1 MTNELTD
8 LTNIP
13 APTLTLDP
21 VDDGEVAEASIIE
34 VDSPRRGPSLADS
47 LSAEELAQ
55 VDAFAQQIDIANSQ
69 QVLTFGA
76 RRPEEDG
83 VVLGDGAR
91 EGAHPG
97 LGRGG
102 RSYRRSSDRAQE
114 LRRG

>member
-34 VDSPRRGPSLADS
+34 VDSPAAPSLADS

-83 VVLGDGAR
+83 VVLRDGAR

-97 LGRGG
+97 FGRGG